1 MTDDECPGSLILYT
15 RKYPNNST
23 RQDLVFEAALSGNA
37 VSLSKVLQQMEASE
51 RTSLIECEINYFIG
65 TCILKRTPLM
75 VAAKNGLYE
84 STFGIQCRHRR
95 KP

>member
-37 VSLSKVLQQMEASE
+37 VSLSNAPINSKHQHPPPRANPGHLNVYFA
-51 RTSLIECEINYFIG
+51 RGVGNLI
-65 TCILKRTPLM
+65 
-75 VAAKNGLYE
+75 
-84 STFGIQCRHRR
+84 
-95 KP
+95 